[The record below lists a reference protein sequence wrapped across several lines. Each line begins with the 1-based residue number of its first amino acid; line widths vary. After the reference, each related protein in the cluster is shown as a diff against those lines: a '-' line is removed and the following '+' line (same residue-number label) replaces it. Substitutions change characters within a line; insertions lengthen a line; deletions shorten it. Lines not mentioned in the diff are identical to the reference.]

1 MKVRLGKIP
10 KGIKKKKK
18 TQICQTTLETDGAV
32 HYYPKLTAVASRCGR
47 KEGRGKKT
55 LERNSGFPFRACMPG
70 WSHHPEIYGSSASL
84 RALHVGHTSE
94 ADTAVDRNT
103 RGEED
108 RMNDNGR
115 EIERSSERERES
127 CVRRRVEAN
136 IYLYINYIYESKNNV
151 CDNTAALNSK

>member
-1 MKVRLGKIP
+1 M
-10 KGIKKKKK
+10 
-18 TQICQTTLETDGAV
+18 
-32 HYYPKLTAVASRCGR
+32 
-47 KEGRGKKT
+47 
-55 LERNSGFPFRACMPG
+55 
-70 WSHHPEIYGSSASL
+70 
-84 RALHVGHTSE
+84 
-94 ADTAVDRNT
+94 DRNT